1 MIAPAREFSCLERSD
16 VYFPIALYIIF
27 FGSEFRTRQDNV
39 HSGDIS
45 STRSNVQYLF
55 PAIRSEGHCSGKIR
69 PGHGAF
75 EQPMRDPTFKI
86 ALRLARDLPP
96 MAPDAA
102 TNSDNIALEIQLIA
116 AAGAGER
123 LGDSSA
129 IFLQ

>member
-1 MIAPAREFSCLERSD
+1 
-16 VYFPIALYIIF
+16 
-27 FGSEFRTRQDNV
+27 
-39 HSGDIS
+39 
-45 STRSNVQYLF
+45 
-55 PAIRSEGHCSGKIR
+55 
-69 PGHGAF
+69 
-75 EQPMRDPTFKI
+75 MRDPTFKI